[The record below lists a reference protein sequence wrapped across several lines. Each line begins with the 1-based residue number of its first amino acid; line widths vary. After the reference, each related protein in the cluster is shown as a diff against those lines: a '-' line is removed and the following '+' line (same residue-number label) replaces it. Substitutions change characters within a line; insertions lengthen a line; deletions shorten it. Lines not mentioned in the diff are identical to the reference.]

1 MIESSAADFLHI
13 EAFSQAVRNRR
24 SAAGLSSRRAAD
36 HAGVS
41 FMTLR
46 RVEQGGTPDLTTFLR
61 LCGWIRQ
68 SPSTFLRSG
77 ASREIS
83 TVETI
88 AQLLADDPRLDTA
101 SAERIS
107 SLVNDLY
114 VVFAADP
121 AEIDIAVTHLVPPR
135 ALRPGVEK
143 RLQGLLTDLHRQ
155 LMTQAI

>member
-1 MIESSAADFLHI
+1 MTDTTDFLHV
-13 EAFSQAVRNRR
+13 EAFAQAVRDRR

-61 LCGWIRQ
+61 LCAWVRQ
-68 SPSTFLRSG
+68 SPSVFLQSG
-77 ASREIS
+77 ASRDIS
-83 TVETI
+83 TIETI

-121 AEIDIAVTHLVPPR
+121 ADMDIAVAHLVPPS
-135 ALRPGVEK
+135 ALRPGVEI
-143 RLQGLLTDLHRQ
+143 RLQELLADMHHQLLTQ
-155 LMTQAI
+155 SA